1 LQYFGKRKKGESL
14 LKDEGK
20 FVSNI
25 DVYNRQLACYQSIM
39 GKMVT
44 FTCARNGRSG
54 ASILH
59 VRNIV
64 YF

>member
-1 LQYFGKRKKGESL
+1 MIFSLFYKNTAPRTGLWDVKKITLTANG
-14 LKDEGK
+14 
-20 FVSNI
+20 
-25 DVYNRQLACYQSIM
+25 QLACYQSIM

-44 FTCARNGRSG
+44 FTCARNGRRG

-59 VRNIV
+59 VRNTV